1 MGPSGWLKLGE
12 DPRRSGFQNRGKARR
27 VGFIFACTE
36 DGPAT
41 AQGSGGDI
49 MLAEWHDEGDGI
61 WKEEQS
67 KSAPRRMT
75 EGARSG
81 QCLELTEAD
90 MRL

>member
-1 MGPSGWLKLGE
+1 
-12 DPRRSGFQNRGKARR
+12 
-27 VGFIFACTE
+27 
-36 DGPAT
+36 
-41 AQGSGGDI
+41 

-67 KSAPRRMT
+67 TSAPRRMT

-81 QCLELTEAD
+81 QCPELAEAD